1 VTTLAFGNLLRMD
14 GKTEIE
20 ADDGG
25 YVVAQH
31 RFQNFFIGKE
41 IVYGGENYMFLPF
54 GFSGVTIN
62 RSADGMEANLV
73 FPNQRSGSFD
83 AGQTP
88 AGRDLTTNWADE
100 AIKRRWQCNV
110 KMMTFDDPD
119 STAEANMNLIHE
131 YTSIVTG
138 GKFEPSTVTL
148 NLSTVLDAVGS
159 DVPMRTLTQ
168 KLVGNIPTSSAVRLQ

>member
-1 VTTLAFGNLLRMD
+1 MTTLAFGNLLRMD
-14 GKTEIE
+14 GKADIE
-20 ADDGG
+20 GEDGG

-62 RSADGMEANLV
+62 RSADGMEATLV
-73 FPNQRSGSFD
+73 FPNQRSGSFE
-83 AGQTP
+83 AGQIP
-88 AGRDLTTNWADE
+88 AGHNLTTNWADE
-100 AIKRRWQCNV
+100 AVKHVWRINV

-119 STAEANMNLIHE
+119 STAEGNMNLIHE
-131 YTSIVTG
+131 YTSLVTG
-138 GKFEPSTVTL
+138 GKFEPTTVTL

-159 DVPMRTLTQ
+159 DVPMRSLNQ
-168 KLVGNIPTSSAVRLQ
+168 RLVGNIPTSSAVRLQ